1 VTEAAEL
8 LLKITGRTPAGTW
21 SAPGRVNLIGEHTDY
36 NDGFVLPFAIQQR
49 THVALGTRADGRI
62 RVVST
67 FDANAV
73 EIELAA
79 LDALFPDNRDE
90 VPEWAAYPLGVAW
103 ALLRASG
110 TDAASVTGVDLAIAS
125 DVPIGAG
132 LSSSAAIEGAVATA
146 LTDTWGLDL
155 DRVALAQVGRTA
167 ENEAVGAPTGI
178 MDQMASMLGRAD
190 AAIFLD
196 CRSLEAAVVDL
207 GFADAGLQLVVIDT
221 GVKHSHATGGYG
233 ERRAA
238 CERGAAIMGVPAL
251 RDVSVDDLPR
261 AAELM
266 DDVTFR
272 RVRHIVTE
280 NQRVLDT
287 VQTLREHGPR
297 AIGDLLLA
305 SHASMRDDF
314 EISVPELDTAVDA
327 AMSAGA
333 IGARMTGGGFGGAAI
348 ALVENAL
355 VPTVRDAAATAFAA
369 SGFTA
374 PTIFTVVPSAGA
386 GRDS

>member
-1 VTEAAEL
+1 MPLDEL
-8 LLKITGRTPAGTW
+8 GEFFPA
-21 SAPGRVNLIGEHTDY
+21 R
-36 NDGFVLPFAIQQR
+36 
-49 THVALGTRADGRI
+49 
-62 RVVST
+62 
-67 FDANAV
+67 
-73 EIELAA
+73 
-79 LDALFPDNRDE
+79 RDE
-90 VPEWAAYPLGVAW
+90 VAEWARYPLGVAW
-103 ALLRASG
+103 ALLHASG
-110 TDAASVTGVDLAIAS
+110 RDAASVTGVDLSFTS
-125 DVPIGAG
+125 DVPVGAG
-132 LSSSAAIEGAVATA
+132 LSSSAAIEGATA
-146 LTDTWGLDL
+146 SALNDVWELGL

-196 CRSLEAAVVDL
+196 CRSLEATVVDL
-207 GFADAGLQLVVIDT
+207 GFAAAGLELLVMDT
-221 GVKHSHATGGYG
+221 GVQHSHATGGYG
-233 ERRAA
+233 ERRAS
-238 CERGAAIMGVPAL
+238 CERGAAIMGVTAL
-251 RDVSVDDLPR
+251 RDVSVADLPR

-287 VQTLREHGPR
+287 VRTLAESGPT
-297 AIGDLLLA
+297 AIGDLLVA

-327 AMSAGA
+327 ALAAGA

-348 ALVENAL
+348 ALVAHDRVEQ
-355 VPTVRDAAATAFAA
+355 VKDAVTAAFAA
-369 SGFTA
+369 SGFAA

-386 GRDS
+386 ARD